1 MFYLTPQEKSVVLG
15 LCLIVFTG
23 TLVNIGL
30 QKNIR
35 VFNWLHT
42 AQRNVPIN
50 RININQASIE
60 DLLKVPGIG
69 PKTAEFI
76 VSYRR
81 SHGAFTSFE
90 PLLQAKGMSPQRYE
104 RIIKYL
110 KVR

>member
-1 MFYLTPQEKSVVLG
+1 M
-15 LCLIVFTG
+15 I
-23 TLVNIGL
+23 NIGL

-42 AQRNVPIN
+42 AQKNSPIT
-50 RININQASIE
+50 RININRASVE

-76 VSYRR
+76 ASYRHT
-81 SHGAFTSFE
+81 HGEFTDFE
-90 PLLQAKGMSPQRYE
+90 PLNQARGMNPQRYE

-110 KVR
+110 SL